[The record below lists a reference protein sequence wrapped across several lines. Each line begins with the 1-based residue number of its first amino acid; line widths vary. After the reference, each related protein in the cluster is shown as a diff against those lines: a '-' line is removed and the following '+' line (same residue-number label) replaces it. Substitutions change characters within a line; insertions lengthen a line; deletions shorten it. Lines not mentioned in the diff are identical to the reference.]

1 MAKASGLSLL
11 PPSRRNPAVTTTY
24 GVGELLQHAYDA
36 GARRFIV
43 GIGGSATNDG
53 GAGMAQALGY
63 HLLDDQGHELPP
75 GGLALQRLARID
87 PGGVHADWKQAG
99 VDVACDVTNP
109 LTGPSGASAVY
120 GPQKGAT
127 PELVAEL
134 DRALKRLA
142 EVVRR
147 DLGIDV
153 EHVPGAGAAG
163 GLGAGLV
170 AFTGARLAPGAEM
183 VMDALKLDERL
194 NGASL
199 VITGEGRL
207 DSQTA
212 RFGKGPAAVARHA
225 RNAGIPV
232 IGIGGSLADERELAQ
247 LFDGVESTITE
258 PVTLDEA
265 LSAAHDHLRRATSR
279 LIRILLTAR
288 RLP

>member
-1 MAKASGLSLL
+1 
-11 PPSRRNPAVTTTY
+11 
-24 GVGELLQHAYDA
+24 
-36 GARRFIV
+36 
-43 GIGGSATNDG
+43 
-53 GAGMAQALGY
+53 
-63 HLLDDQGHELPP
+63 
-75 GGLALQRLARID
+75 
-87 PGGVHADWKQAG
+87 
-99 VDVACDVTNP
+99 
-109 LTGPSGASAVY
+109 
-120 GPQKGAT
+120 
-127 PELVAEL
+127 
-134 DRALKRLA
+134 
-142 EVVRR
+142 
-147 DLGIDV
+147 
-153 EHVPGAGAAG
+153 
-163 GLGAGLV
+163 
-170 AFTGARLAPGAEM
+170 M